1 MQKWSKTQAE
11 LGNKFGHIR
20 IGIHVGPV
28 VAGIV
33 GEDKFAYDIWG
44 KAVNIAARIESASES
59 GKINISSDLF
69 ELIKNKYTCSYRGEI
84 EVKNMSKFGMYF
96 VE

>member
-1 MQKWSKTQAE
+1 MSTHTNLQICIR
-11 LGNKFGHIR
+11 LRIR

-28 VAGIV
+28 VAGVV

-44 KAVNIAARIESASES
+44 KAVNIAARIESAGES

-69 ELIKNKYTCSYRGEI
+69 ELVKEKYKCTYRGEI
-84 EVKNMSKFGMYF
+84 EVKNMGKIGMYF